1 MITLVKIS
9 DMREVALVDLDQMS
23 QDQGLTLA
31 TAVADLLIRSGTTRD
46 DVPLSGP
53 QLLQFLSELG
63 DHLAAQRV
71 AADATERDDAFEEAI
86 VGLCNF
92 DTDKD
97 RDRAKEAVGI
107 ARLRLTTSTAKPN
120 PDIVYVLEH
129 EVDGDGR
136 EVIAIYKSHDA
147 AIDDILQVTENDA
160 RKAGLPFENELREK
174 IRSHITRFGKFE
186 GLKGRSYQ
194 EAALV
199 DLQEALG
206 WNSYYID
213 EWPVQKAGLAP
224 DQIQI
229 TGSMQLDASK

>member
-1 MITLVKIS
+1 MRIS
-9 DMREVALVDLDQMS
+9 DWSSDVCSSDL
-23 QDQGLTLA
+23 
-31 TAVADLLIRSGTTRD
+31 
-46 DVPLSGP
+46 
-53 QLLQFLSELG
+53 

-147 AIDDILQVTENDA
+147 AIDDIED
-160 RKAGLPFENELREK
+160 RKSTRLNS
-174 IRSHITRFGKFE
+174 SH
-186 GLKGRSYQ
+186 
-194 EAALV
+194 
-199 DLQEALG
+199 
-206 WNSYYID
+206 
-213 EWPVQKAGLAP
+213 
-224 DQIQI
+224 
-229 TGSMQLDASK
+229 